1 MTAPNVADV
10 TVELTGHVAVVEM
23 HRPPNNFFDT
33 ALIRSLADAYER
45 LDDDIECRAIV
56 LCAEGKHFC
65 AGADFSRAADERPS
79 PGELYAQA
87 IRLFRGRK
95 PVVAAVQGSAI
106 GGGLGLALSADFR
119 VAAPSSK
126 FAANFSRLGFHPGFG
141 ITATLPRVVGEQKAL
156 EWMLTGERFGGE
168 LGYAAGLFDE
178 LAADGDVRSA
188 AIRFAERIAAS
199 APLALTSIR
208 ATMRAG
214 LAEAVAEATARE
226 LEEQTRLQATADFRE
241 GVAAAAQRRAPI
253 FTGRVEPDRPPKPP
267 RGHVTREDLERFGDE
282 DAIRRASNDEW
293 LRNQA
298 PPHHGR

>member
-1 MTAPNVADV
+1 MTTPDV
-10 TVELTGHVAVVEM
+10 TVKLTGHVATVEI
-23 HRPPNNFFDT
+23 HRPPNNYFDT
-33 ALIRSLADAYER
+33 ALIEGIADTYER

-65 AGADFSRAADERPS
+65 AGADFSQPAQNRSSPS
-79 PGELYAQA
+79 ELYAQA
-87 IRLFRGRK
+87 IRLFRASK
-95 PVVAAVQGSAI
+95 PVVAAVHGAAI

-126 FAANFSRLGFHPGFG
+126 FAANFSQLGFYPGFG
-141 ITATLPRVVGEQKAL
+141 ITATLPRVVGQQKAL

-168 LGYAAGLFDE
+168 IAHAAGLVDE
-178 LAADGDVRSA
+178 LAADGSVRPT

-214 LAEAVAEATARE
+214 LTEAVAAATAHE

-253 FTGRVEPDRPPKPP
+253 FTGR
-267 RGHVTREDLERFGDE
+267 
-282 DAIRRASNDEW
+282 
-293 LRNQA
+293 
-298 PPHHGR
+298 

>member
-1 MTAPNVADV
+1 VTPETGPDV
-10 TVELTGHVAVVEM
+10 TVGCTGHVATVEI

-33 ALIRSLADAYER
+33 ALIEGIADAYER

-65 AGADFSRAADERPS
+65 AGADFSGPAEDRSS

-87 IRLFRGRK
+87 IRLFRAGK
-95 PVVAAVQGSAI
+95 PVVAAVQGAAI

-119 VAAPSSK
+119 VAAPSSR

-141 ITATLPRVVGEQKAL
+141 ITATLPRVVGQQKAL

-168 LGYAAGLFDE
+168 LAYAAGLVDE
-178 LAADGDVRSA
+178 LVPDDGVRPA

-199 APLALTSIR
+199 APQALTSIR

-214 LAEAVAEATARE
+214 LAEAVAAATAHE

-253 FTGRVEPDRPPKPP
+253 FTGR
-267 RGHVTREDLERFGDE
+267 
-282 DAIRRASNDEW
+282 
-293 LRNQA
+293 
-298 PPHHGR
+298 